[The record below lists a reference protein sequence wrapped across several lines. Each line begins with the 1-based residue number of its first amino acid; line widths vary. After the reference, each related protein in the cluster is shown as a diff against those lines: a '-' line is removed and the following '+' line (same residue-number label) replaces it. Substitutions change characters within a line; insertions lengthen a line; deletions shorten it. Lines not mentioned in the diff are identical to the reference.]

1 MKIKRILKN
10 MAITVV
16 IVICLIAVILT
27 ASLYPHAFWSMFVV
41 GAIYWIVHDW
51 TAEQDAITA
60 LWAEKRNPK

>member
-27 ASLYPHAFWSMFVV
+27 ASFYPHAFFSMLVV
-41 GAIYWIVHDW
+41 AIYWAVHDW

>member
-16 IVICLIAVILT
+16 IVICLIAVIL
-27 ASLYPHAFWSMFVV
+27 ASSLYPHAFWSMFVV